1 MSIFLHVLCEGQTE
15 EKFVQEVLKPHL
27 SPLGITCKEPVLLTT
42 NKKKGG
48 YGGCVSYDQVQRDLT
63 ALIGQ
68 NQKKSGYETH
78 YFTTMLDLYRLP
90 QNFPAYNNA
99 MQQSDIYTRV
109 DMLENAFAN
118 DIGNRFFIPYI
129 QLHEFEAL
137 VFCGLDFLKDEY
149 PKSAKG
155 IDNLKIVLQRYN
167 ENPEAINNSIKTAP
181 SKRIDKALEGK
192 YHYNKTK
199 SGPSVTG
206 SVGIDK
212 LRQQCVHFDSW
223 LKKLEALFSSPSV
236 AP

>member
-1 MSIFLHVLCEGQTE
+1 MSIILHILCEGQTE
-15 EKFVQEVLKPHL
+15 EQFVVKVLKPHL
-27 SPLGITCKEPVLLTT
+27 SGFDVVCKTQLLIT

-48 YGGCVSYDQVQRDLT
+48 YGGCVSYDQVQRDIST
-63 ALIGQ
+63 WIGVEK
-68 NQKKSGYETH
+68 NGGHDTH

-109 DMLENAFAN
+109 AMLEDAFAG

-149 PKSAKG
+149 PNSAKG

-167 ENPEAINNSIKTAP
+167 GNPEAINNSIKTAP
-181 SKRIDKALEGK
+181 SKRIETALEGK
-192 YHYNKTK
+192 YRYNKVK
-199 SGPSVTG
+199 SGPSIAG

-212 LRQQCVHFDSW
+212 LRQQCAHFDSW
-223 LKKLEALFSSPSV
+223 LNKLEQLAAVPV
-236 AP
+236 EE